1 MIEEIVKDCISE
13 KNKKKLHIILAEY
26 LLESFDKFDE
36 NIEYAKNYMD
46 IFENYDGKL
55 FEEEKEKWDEKYLF
69 FEKGKLI
76 TNFSKERVEHIKKI
90 IRKIYPERNKK
101 MSSSINYSTESLNK
115 SKRNNEKNSRENIL
129 PKIAVGG
136 GIVLTGIGFLT
147 SKTTLAIIGLG
158 LASVGVIYLYKKKN

>member
-1 MIEEIVKDCISE
+1 MIEEIVKDCINE
-13 KNKKKLHIILAEY
+13 KNKKKLHIILVEY

-46 IFENYDGKL
+46 IFENYDRKL

-101 MSSSINYSTESLNK
+101 MSSSINYSTESINK
-115 SKRNNEKNSRENIL
+115 SKRNNEKKSRKNIL

-136 GIVLTGIGFLT
+136 GIILTGVGFLT
-147 SKTTLAIIGLG
+147 SKITFTIIG
-158 LASVGVIYLYKKKN
+158 VGVAAVGAIYLYKKNN